1 MMADVSVT
9 TTNEIHGQV
18 IQFFEVVWGMGDL
31 VGSVPW
37 KWRSK
42 ILNDGR
48 MAWERWSLGLKY
60 SACHDKQD
68 SSRPHKAFGNKSLG
82 DLERGITR
90 SGLSLFND
98 TWSQKGHS
106 VLCMTSFSTLANN
119 QIWHQTVQQSR
130 LSAWWLQNPQYS
142 SGGFVGMYGLT
153 YLLYHLR
160 VLFFHFYVKFK
171 DNYWRMITLI

>member
-1 MMADVSVT
+1 MIPQWSDLSMMADVSVT

-60 SACHDKQD
+60 NACHDKQD
-68 SSRPHKAFGNKSLG
+68 SSRPHKAYGNKSLG
-82 DLERGITR
+82 DLERGITW

-98 TWSQKGHS
+98 SWSQKGHS
-106 VLCMTSFSTLANN
+106 VLCITTSFSTLANN
-119 QIWHQTVQQSR
+119 QIWHQTVQQIVGCQPGDCR
-130 LSAWWLQNPQYS
+130 IHNIPQ
-142 SGGFVGMYGLT
+142 GG
-153 YLLYHLR
+153 LR
-160 VLFFHFYVKFK
+160 VC
-171 DNYWRMITLI
+171 MG